1 MHISNTVLF
10 PQGNVSHIEH
20 FTSDYITLF
29 IIEKGMLHGYVAY
42 LFMHLCYMAFSI
54 RLLD

>member
-1 MHISNTVLF
+1 MHLGNTVLF

-20 FTSDYITLF
+20 FTSNYITLF

-42 LFMHLCYMAFSI
+42 LFYAS
-54 RLLD
+54 LLYGVFYSLS

>member
-1 MHISNTVLF
+1 MHLGNIVLF

-54 RLLD
+54 RLVD